1 MGASAVC
8 IALPGSRIIHIP
20 AQPQPSSPHRQLA
33 LSPELG
39 LAWVFSV
46 LKNQFCCHL
55 MRLLYQKPSAVALLP
70 VRCRLASLVV
80 EF

>member
-46 LKNQFCCHL
+46 FKEPV
-55 MRLLYQKPSAVALLP
+55 LLSFDETFISETISCGPSSSQVSSGLP
-70 VRCRLASLVV
+70 GC
-80 EF
+80 